1 MSGKDSEF
9 CTVFRNRPSG
19 DRNAEF
25 AQHLFESR
33 IGIGFVGSFA
43 TEDFRQNLFCLGIG
57 DGGTGGA
64 IRTQGG
70 SKKETQGN
78 DSVRGADVFVRDGTA
93 DSGLV
98 DSDFSRH
105 LTHRQRVESGGALG
119 KVVGLSER
127 DDFEK
132 FLQGFLAALERL
144 KKKAGRADSLFE
156 VGAGLFIGSAIPQKI
171 FIDVANPEAG
181 KKIAFDLG
189 NPLVPIP
196 DKGGLRPDDE
206 VGTIGSEG
214 GTRTRRQA
222 GNGIGS

>member
-1 MSGKDSEF
+1 
-9 CTVFRNRPSG
+9 
-19 DRNAEF
+19 
-25 AQHLFESR
+25 
-33 IGIGFVGSFA
+33 
-43 TEDFRQNLFCLGIG
+43 
-57 DGGTGGA
+57 
-64 IRTQGG
+64 
-70 SKKETQGN
+70 
-78 DSVRGADVFVRDGTA
+78 
-93 DSGLV
+93 
-98 DSDFSRH
+98 
-105 LTHRQRVESGGALG
+105 VEGGGALG
-119 KVVGLSER
+119 KVVGLSKR

-181 KKIAFDLG
+181 KKVAFDLR

-196 DKGGLRPDDE
+196 DKGGFRPDDE

-214 GTRTRRQA
+214 GSRTGRQA